1 MDAITRKL
9 EVPCRLGHKLQ
20 GYPPLIQAERNEMH
34 RETKMKS
41 VKMFACLLLAIG
53 LGSLTARAETG
64 SFERTLQ
71 VSGPVSLEVTTGSGS
86 ITVRTGGNG
95 TVHIFAKIRA
105 HDSWFGMS
113 AAEKIKNLESN
124 PPIDQQGNTI
134 RVGGIHGWHSGFLS
148 WLGWGSDNVSI
159 DYDLTVPA
167 ATGLASRTGS
177 GNQSF
182 DGLQLSSSAAAGS
195 GNITV
200 QNVVGDLRVTTG
212 SGDLK
217 IDSVKGALHADT
229 GSGNI
234 RATGVAGEVSA
245 ATGSGNVEVQQ
256 AAPGNVTVK
265 TGSGGVTLS
274 GVRGGLKIQTGNGE
288 IRVVGEPKDDWH
300 VGTGSGNIDLTLPSQ
315 ASFNLDATTS
325 SGSVELHRPLT
336 VQGLVSR
343 NHLQGKTGNGGAL
356 LDAHTASGNI
366 EIN

>member
-1 MDAITRKL
+1 MT
-9 EVPCRLGHKLQ
+9 P
-20 GYPPLIQAERNEMH
+20 H
-34 RETKMKS
+34 REAQMKFA
-41 VKMFACLLLAIG
+41 KMFACLLFVVG
-53 LGSLTARAETG
+53 FGSLPAGAETG

-71 VSGPVSLEVTTGSGS
+71 VSGPVTLDVSTGSGS
-86 ITVRTGGNG
+86 ITVRAGENG
-95 TVHIFAKIRA
+95 TVHVSARILA

-113 AAEKIKNLESN
+113 AAEKIKELESN
-124 PPIDQQGNTI
+124 PPIEQNGNTI
-134 RVGGIHGWHSGFLS
+134 RVGGLRGRHSGF
-148 WLGWGSDNVSI
+148 WWWFGWDSNNVSI

-167 ATGLASRTGS
+167 ATGVASHTGS
-177 GNQSF
+177 GNQSL

-200 QNVVGDLRVTTG
+200 QNVVGDLRVTSG

-217 IDSVKGALHADT
+217 IDSVKGALHAET
-229 GSGNI
+229 GSGNV

-245 ATGSGNVEVQQ
+245 STGSGNVEVQQ
-256 AAPGNVTVK
+256 ATPGNVAIK

-288 IRVVGEPKDDWH
+288 IRVTGEPTDDWH

-315 ASFNLDATTS
+315 ASFNLDAATS

>member
-1 MDAITRKL
+1 M
-9 EVPCRLGHKLQ
+9 
-20 GYPPLIQAERNEMH
+20 
-34 RETKMKS
+34 KMKFA
-41 VKMFACLLLAIG
+41 KMFACLLLVVAFE
-53 LGSLTARAETG
+53 SLPASAETG

-71 VSGPVSLEVTTGSGS
+71 VSGPVSLEVSTGSGN

-105 HDSWFGMS
+105 HDSWLGMS
-113 AAEKIKNLESN
+113 ATEKIHNLESN

-134 RVGGIHGWHSGFLS
+134 RVGDIHGRQSGFWW
-148 WLGWGSDNVSI
+148 WLGSDSGNVSI

-167 ATGLASRTGS
+167 ATGLASHTGS
-177 GNQSF
+177 GNQSL
-182 DGLQLSSSAAAGS
+182 DGLQLSSSAEAGS
-195 GNITV
+195 GNVTA
-200 QNVVGDLRVTTG
+200 QNMVGDLRVITG

-217 IDSVKGALHADT
+217 IDSVKGALHAKS
-229 GSGNI
+229 GSGTI

-245 ATGSGNVEVQQ
+245 STGSGNVEVQQ
-256 AAPGNVTVK
+256 AAPGNVAIM

-288 IRVVGEPKDDWH
+288 IHVAGEPKGDWH

>member
-1 MDAITRKL
+1 
-9 EVPCRLGHKLQ
+9 
-20 GYPPLIQAERNEMH
+20 
-34 RETKMKS
+34 MKF
-41 VKMFACLLLAIG
+41 VKMFACLLLVVG
-53 LGSLTARAETG
+53 FGSLPAGAETG
-64 SFERTLQ
+64 SFERTLS

-86 ITVRTGGNG
+86 ITVRSGGNG
-95 TVHIFAKIRA
+95 TVHIFAKIHA

-113 AAEKIKNLESN
+113 ATEKIHNLESN

-134 RVGGIHGWHSGFLS
+134 RVGGIRGRQSAFWWLFGWDSN
-148 WLGWGSDNVSI
+148 NVSI
-159 DYDLTVPA
+159 DYDLTVPP
-167 ATGLASRTGS
+167 ATGLASHTGS
-177 GNQSF
+177 GNQSL
-182 DGLQLSSSAAAGS
+182 DGLQLSSSAEAGS

-200 QNVVGDLRVTTG
+200 QNMVGDLRVTSG

-217 IDSVKGALHADT
+217 IDSVKGALHAET
-229 GSGNI
+229 GSGSI

-245 ATGSGNVEVQQ
+245 STGSGNVEVQQ
-256 AAPGNVTVK
+256 AAPGNVAIK

-288 IRVVGEPKDDWH
+288 IRVAGEPKDDWH

-315 ASFNLDATTS
+315 ASFSLDATTS

-343 NHLQGKTGNGGAL
+343 NHLQGRTGSGGAL